1 MAKAENIQIV
11 KLQVET
17 GKANPGSVGSI
28 LGQYGVNMRD
38 FCVQFNDRS
47 LAKEKEG
54 TLVGVKLRINNKDR
68 SFEMDISA
76 PPVAVMIKDIIGCKG
91 SGEPNK
97 NKVGKLTSQ
106 DVMSII
112 ERKKD
117 ELTGLDALAMA
128 KTIAGTARSMGVDV
142 DLKDIEESEES

>member
-54 TLVGVKLRINNKDR
+54 TLVGVKLRINKKDR

-91 SGEPNK
+91 SGEPNR

-106 DVMSII
+106 DIMSIV

-117 ELTGLDALAMA
+117 ELTGVDVLAMA
-128 KTIAGTARSMGVDV
+128 KTIAGTARSMGVEV
-142 DLKDIEESEES
+142 DLKDIEESKES